1 MFSEYSLAKA
11 VNLSFIRFGLI
22 NSVSDILYL
31 KTSSVDAFDQ
41 LWSLVRGAMALDAE
55 TFRSIH
61 TQSHS
66 LLAALTIVF
75 LAGVS
80 QSLSQ
85 IVVLFINQVR
95 PVRFV
100 LSLLISAL
108 FFTVGYG
115 FWALSIW
122 SILNLSFAEYLP
134 FNTVLRT
141 VGFSYAPLM
150 LGVLVMFPYF
160 GSAFFLAL
168 SIWTLLAVVVGIEV
182 ITPLG
187 RWEAFESAALGW
199 VIVQLLQKT
208 VGQPIASLG
217 QWITNWVAGEELIT
231 NRLRL
236 AQELYAGLRSQRTGL
251 DDSLEQTLIE
261 AGEEKTRVVRGD
273 AGNFSAERQDERF
286 LADRVRQ
293 RNQPFK

>member
-1 MFSEYSLAKA
+1 
-11 VNLSFIRFGLI
+11 
-22 NSVSDILYL
+22 
-31 KTSSVDAFDQ
+31 
-41 LWSLVRGAMALDAE
+41 MALDTQ
-55 TFRSIH
+55 TFRMIH
-61 TQSHS
+61 MQPHS

-95 PVRFV
+95 PIRFV

-108 FFTVGYG
+108 FFTMGYG
-115 FWALSIW
+115 FWALSTW

-150 LGVLVMFPYF
+150 LGALVMFPYF

-168 SIWTLLAVVVGIEV
+168 SIWTLLAVVVGISA

-187 RWEAFESAALGW
+187 LWEAFECAALGW
-199 VIVQLLQKT
+199 VLVQLLQKT

-231 NRLRL
+231 NRVRL
-236 AQELYAGLRSQRTGL
+236 AQELYAGLRSQQIGL

-261 AGEEKTRVVRGD
+261 AGEEKARAMHKGR
-273 AGNFSAERQDERF
+273 GNFSSDRKDKRF
-286 LADRVRQ
+286 LKERVRQ
-293 RNQPFK
+293 ERSYK